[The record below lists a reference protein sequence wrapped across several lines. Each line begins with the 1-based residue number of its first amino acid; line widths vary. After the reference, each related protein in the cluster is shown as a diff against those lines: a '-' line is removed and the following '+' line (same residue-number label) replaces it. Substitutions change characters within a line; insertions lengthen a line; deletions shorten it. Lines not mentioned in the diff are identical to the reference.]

1 MIHVLTR
8 RSIRQNKDVNHFKCI
23 VQILT
28 FIVHVHVYGTQL
40 SFSVFEIN
48 VIHALKGKCFV
59 KEIHI
64 YSS

>member
-1 MIHVLTR
+1 MIHVLTG
-8 RSIRQNKDVNHFKCI
+8 RSIRQNKDVNNFKCI

-28 FIVHVHVYGTQL
+28 VIVHAHVYGTQL
-40 SFSVFEIN
+40 SYSAFEIN
-48 VIHALKGKCFV
+48 VIYALKGKCFV